1 MRLSMDDMR
10 HPLRPF
16 KTSLSGQEAI
26 PEPAQWDKLR
36 RPWAGLPAI
45 SGELLRV
52 LGQMREP
59 QKDREC
65 GGIGG
70 DDSARPGLTSRLQLS
85 PTYIPSSSHTQTH
98 VHAA

>member
-1 MRLSMDDMR
+1 MCLSMDDVR

-16 KTSLSGQEAI
+16 KTSLSGQEPI

-36 RPWAGLPAI
+36 RSWAGLPAI
-45 SGELLRV
+45 SDELLRV

-59 QKDREC
+59 QKDRGC

-70 DDSARPGLTSRLQLS
+70 DEAARPGLTSRLHPPTSS
-85 PTYIPSSSHTQTH
+85 PPPTH
-98 VHAA
+98 RLTCVHVA